1 MIESPDSIEIDPDR
15 RSRRSERADGDAV
28 SMKRGATRIEFDPSG
43 CARGKKP
50 CLTQRARSNALTG
63 TNALPPLSY
72 PTEVPM
78 AGVIAAS
85 PAGPRGRRS
94 LDSELNMIPMID
106 LLMVTISFLL
116 ITAVWTN
123 MARIDADAQVPGAEG
138 AAPAGVETRLH
149 LELGDPARIV
159 LHWNAG
165 PGVVRSVEIPR
176 REEVTVERGVR
187 KVSFEGLG
195 AKLAEEWE
203 AAGTHR
209 ATTDARFDELVLHTA
224 DDASYAEIVSA
235 MDAAY
240 GVKRPCARGKACS
253 AFRVVFASR

>member
-1 MIESPDSIEIDPDR
+1 
-15 RSRRSERADGDAV
+15 
-28 SMKRGATRIEFDPSG
+28 
-43 CARGKKP
+43 
-50 CLTQRARSNALTG
+50 
-63 TNALPPLSY
+63 
-72 PTEVPM
+72 M
-78 AGVIAAS
+78 AGALAAT

-123 MARIDADAQVPGAEG
+123 MGRIEADAQVPGPEG
-138 AAPAGVETRLH
+138 AAPADVEARLH

-165 PGVVRSVEIPR
+165 PTVVRSAEIPR
-176 REEVTVERGVR
+176 KEDVRVARGVR
-187 KVSFEGLG
+187 NVTFAGLG
-195 AKLAEEWE
+195 AKLAEEWQ

-209 ATTDARFDELVLHTA
+209 ASTDPRFDELVLHTA
-224 DDASYAEIVSA
+224 DDANYAEIVSA
-235 MDAAY
+235 MDAAN
-240 GVKRPCARGKACS
+240 GVKRPCAGGRSCS

>member
-1 MIESPDSIEIDPDR
+1 
-15 RSRRSERADGDAV
+15 
-28 SMKRGATRIEFDPSG
+28 
-43 CARGKKP
+43 
-50 CLTQRARSNALTG
+50 
-63 TNALPPLSY
+63 
-72 PTEVPM
+72 M
-78 AGVIAAS
+78 AGAVAVT

-138 AAPAGVETRLH
+138 AQPPAVETRLH

-165 PGVVRSVEIPR
+165 PAIVRSVEIPR
-176 REEVTVERGVR
+176 HEEVTIERGVR
-187 KVSFEGLG
+187 KVGFAGLG

-209 ATTDARFDELVLHTA
+209 TATDTRFDDLVLHTA

-235 MDAAY
+235 IDAAY
-240 GVKRPCARGKACS
+240 GVNRACAMGKACS